1 MCIVCARG
9 LQPGGDGGF
18 QGRQGLTH
26 GPNGEL
32 LDPQSFLNGDDR
44 GVPVVGG
51 ARPSFTV
58 EQAAA
63 QITRPGLSWATG
75 LGQPATV
82 TFAFQS
88 TALSWASNA
97 EGFTRFNEAQI
108 AATLNAMT
116 AWSDVAN
123 IVFSRVGTGSTGET
137 AYSDNATMLLSNW
150 TTGRDFSAGYAYYPG
165 SRGVTSLSGDVRI
178 NSQLS
183 YNVDPQPLNYGAQAL
198 LHEIGHAIGLA
209 HPGAYNAAAGQTI
222 TYDAHAEYQED
233 SRQYS
238 VMSYFSA
245 TVTGAS
251 TVYYPNGTG
260 SYSGA
265 YSSVP
270 LMDDIAA
277 AQRLYGAN
285 FATRAT
291 NTVYGF
297 NATADRAWFAAT
309 SADTVLLFCV
319 WDGGGID
326 TFDFSGYAENQL
338 IDLRQGSFS
347 NVGGD
352 GLPWTTGVSAIGN
365 VSIAVGAV
373 IENAIGGSGAD
384 TLQGNSANNV
394 LTGGL
399 GNDIIDG
406 GLGTDTAVFRGLS
419 TAYTITW
426 NGQTATVVGA
436 DGRDTVTNVE
446 LFRFDDVTI
455 ASLATGGLSV
465 SGDYVANTMTGTA
478 FADMLSGGG
487 GNDILSGMGGADT
500 LRGGTGNDT
509 LSGGDGDDLLRGDAG
524 NDVLDGGAGFDAALY
539 SGVRRQYTASSTRV
553 TSATEGT
560 DTLTGIEEARFVD
573 GVLTFDAT
581 SASAQVMRLYSATL
595 NRVPDQ
601 AGLES
606 NVAGLAR
613 IGLLGLANI
622 FVQSAEFQA
631 RFGTLSNQQ
640 FVEQMYIFALG
651 RQGDAAGIA
660 NWVGVMNGGATR
672 GQMVV
677 AFSES
682 AEHQTRTA
690 ATLNAGLWV
699 PDAEAQIIARLYDAT
714 FDRLPDVA
722 GLAAWTALLE
732 GGRPLIEIA
741 ATFAGSAEFQARY
754 GTVTNE
760 QFVRQMYQFCLN
772 RAPDAGGL
780 AGWVNALNTGTSRAQ
795 MLLNFSESAE
805 HVALTAALWL
815 GGIRTPGFTSAP
827 PEDPAKGLD
836 DAQILPGVIDHGL
849 YDPADLGLTLIGK
862 DDDAFV
868 LPADPDGGVTPWLL
882 IDDGDTATPGPGV
895 VLPMLD
901 DGALPFVVLA
911 NVIDEPWS
919 LFHRDGLDL
928 AWA

>member
-9 LQPGGDGGF
+9 LQLGGEGGYL
-18 QGRQGLTH
+18 GRQGLSH
-26 GPNGEL
+26 GLNGDL
-32 LDPQSFLNGDDR
+32 LEPQSFLNGEDR
-44 GVPVVGG
+44 GVPLVGG
-51 ARPSFTV
+51 ARPSLTI

-63 QITRPGLSWATG
+63 QITRVGLSWATG

-88 TALSWASNA
+88 TALSWASNS
-97 EGFTRFNEAQI
+97 EGFARFNETQI

-123 IVFSRVGTGSTGET
+123 IVFTRVGTGATGEA

-165 SRGVTSLSGDVRI
+165 TRGVTSVSGDVRI
-178 NSQLS
+178 NNQLS
-183 YNVDPQPLNYGAQAL
+183 YNVDPQQLNYGAQAL

-209 HPGAYNAAAGQTI
+209 HPGAYNAAAGQSLS
-222 TYDAHAEYQED
+222 YEVNAEYQED

-245 TVTGAS
+245 TLTGAS

-285 FATRAT
+285 FTTRAT

-297 NATADRAWFAAT
+297 NATADRTWFAAT
-309 SADTVLLFCV
+309 NADTVLLFCV

-326 TFDFSGYAENQL
+326 TFDFSGYSENQL

-347 NVGGD
+347 NIGGD

-384 TLQGNSANNV
+384 TIQGNSSNNV

-478 FADMLSGGG
+478 FADLMSGGG
-487 GNDILSGMGGADT
+487 GNDILSGLAGADI

-509 LSGGDGDDLLRGDAG
+509 LSGGDGADLLTGGAG
-524 NDVLDGGAGFDAALY
+524 NDVLDGGAGFDAAIY

-553 TSATEGT
+553 SSTSDGT

-573 GVLTFDAT
+573 GVLTFDAS
-581 SASAQVMRLYSATL
+581 SASAQVMRLYSAML
-595 NRVPDQ
+595 NRTPDQ

-622 FVQSAEFQA
+622 CVGSAEFQA
-631 RFGTLSNQQ
+631 RFGALSNQQ
-640 FVEQMYIFALG
+640 FVEQMYVFALG

-660 NWVGVMNGGATR
+660 SWVAVMNAGATR

-677 AFSES
+677 SFSES
-682 AEHQTRTA
+682 AEHQARTA
-690 ATLNAGLWV
+690 AVLNAGLWV
-699 PDAEAQIIARLYDAT
+699 PDAQAQMIARMYDAT

-722 GLAAWTALLE
+722 GLAGWTDALKAGTSL
-732 GGRPLIEIA
+732 LSIA
-741 ATFAGSAEFQARY
+741 ATFAASAEFQARY

-772 RAPDAGGL
+772 RVADAGGL
-780 AGWVNALNTGTSRAQ
+780 ALWTNALNSGTSRAQ

-805 HVALTAALWL
+805 HVALTAASWL

-827 PEDPAKGLD
+827 LEDTAKGLD
-836 DAQILPGVIDHGL
+836 DAQVLPGAIGHDGI
-849 YDPADLGLTLIGK
+849 YDPSDLGLTLTSKG
-862 DDDAFV
+862 DAFV
-868 LPADPDGGVTPWLL
+868 LPASPDGGVQPWIL
-882 IDDGDTATPGPGV
+882 IDDGHETVPASDSLLPRVNHDTFVFEMPAH
-895 VLPMLD
+895 LID
-901 DGALPFVVLA
+901 DLGMVA
-911 NVIDEPWS
+911 
-919 LFHRDGLDL
+919 HRGFD
-928 AWA
+928 WTWE